1 MHGPIDYVIVGFNG
15 NKFDGSILR
24 EIGTAVESGVIELV
38 ALSVVAKD
46 TDGVVTSLNIAD
58 LGDEYLLHFVE
69 EHPLHNEL
77 VDTSDIA
84 EVADLLEPNT
94 AAGLLVIEHLWAK
107 PLKKA
112 IADAG
117 GYLIADGRIHPDAAE
132 ELNEGG
138 E

>member
-1 MHGPIDYVIVGFNG
+1 MHGPTDYVVVGFDG

-24 EIGTAVESGVIELV
+24 EIGAAVNSGVIELV
-38 ALSVVAKD
+38 ALSFISKD
-46 TDGVVTSLNIAD
+46 NDGVVTSLNIAD
-58 LGDEYLLHFVE
+58 LGDEYLIHFIE

-77 VDTSDIA
+77 VDASDIA
-84 EVADLLEPNT
+84 EVSDLLEPNT

-117 GYLIADGRIHPDAAE
+117 GFLVADGRIHPDAAE
-132 ELNEGG
+132 EINEEG